1 MKVVSF
7 DIGTKNLAWALV
19 QADIPSLGNLHL
31 LDCKLIALQGEN
43 LQQWVESMHGQLYD
57 KVQTCWIESV
67 DACLIELQPSL
78 NPKAVALSQALHMM
92 LLTQAIPVYF
102 CSPNKK
108 LAGLSDMPAD
118 LKLPR
123 DKYKRRKALS
133 VYHAMHLADE
143 DGKKLLQA
151 QAKRD
156 DVSDAMLQ
164 AVSWLKSRT
173 VDV

>member
-1 MKVVSF
+1 MRVVSF

-19 QADIPSLGNLHL
+19 QGDLGVSCL
-31 LDCKLIALQGEN
+31 LGCKLIALQGEN
-43 LQQWVESMHGQLYD
+43 LQQWVESMYD
-57 KVQTCWIESV
+57 KIQTSWEISFI

-78 NPKAVALSQALHMM
+78 NPRAVALSQALHMM
-92 LLTQAIPVYF
+92 FLTRNVPVYF

-108 LAGLSDMPAD
+108 LAGLPDTPAD

-133 VYHAMHLADE
+133 VYHAMRLADAN
-143 DGKKLLQA
+143 GKKLLQA
-151 QAKRD
+151 QDKKD
-156 DVSDAMLQ
+156 DVCDAMLM
-164 AVSWLKSRT
+164 AVSWLKTQS